1 VFLGVCFS
9 KQIAG
14 TSRDESTA
22 AHPPSLTTFLS
33 RVENLVKTPA
43 PRSTERMIPEAKRV
57 QIITALKANPN
68 GLAVAKQVGGIS
80 APTVYALAKKA
91 NIALS
96 LGGPK
101 KFSAEK
107 QAQIIKALKANPNA
121 SEVARQIGGIS
132 SRTVARFAKKAN
144 IELTAGKAA
153 AKEGYK
159 AWVSARHTAAQ

>member
-14 TSRDESTA
+14 TSRDESAA
-22 AHPPSLTTFLS
+22 AHPPSPTTFLS
-33 RVENLVKTPA
+33 RVEGLAARPA
-43 PRSTERMIPEAKRV
+43 PRSTERMIPEAKRA
-57 QIITALKANPN
+57 QIIEALKANPN
-68 GLAVAKQVGGIS
+68 GLAVVKQVGGIN

-101 KFSAEK
+101 KFTAEK
-107 QAQIIKALKANPNA
+107 QAQIIEALKANPNA
-121 SEVARQIGGIS
+121 SEVARRIGGIS

-159 AWVSARHTAAQ
+159 AWVSARRTAAQ